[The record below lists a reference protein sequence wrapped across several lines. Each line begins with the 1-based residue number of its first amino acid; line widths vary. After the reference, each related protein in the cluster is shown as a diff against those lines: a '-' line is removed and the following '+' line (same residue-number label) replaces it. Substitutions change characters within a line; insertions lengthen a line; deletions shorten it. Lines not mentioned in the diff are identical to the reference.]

1 MKVMRKSHFKRSK
14 NTLFNPVVVVVDKL
28 CQLCSIKFDKV
39 SLPCMYNIV
48 RSTGN
53 LSSWKNFKM
62 KNRRRLCIRECTVWG
77 VSQTKLRRREC
88 KEGCLAANLGF
99 TILQLLPFFP
109 LIISH
114 ISTFCHTQPFPPLSS
129 HFKKKKMW
137 FPFSPD
143 FEFLPRGS
151 LLAIP
156 LNAMQWGQSL
166 LSFFLSFFLRQKL
179 LWQIVSCVGLA
190 PVLVGARKETEE

>member
-1 MKVMRKSHFKRSK
+1 MIRKCI
-14 NTLFNPVVVVVDKL
+14 LL
-28 CQLCSIKFDKV
+28 
-39 SLPCMYNIV
+39 
-48 RSTGN
+48 GN
-53 LSSWKNFKM
+53 LKNKIQQTTLQ
-62 KNRRRLCIRECTVWG
+62 RWRCITDETAAERMQG
-77 VSQTKLRRREC
+77 RML
-88 KEGCLAANLGF
+88 GCQPRVHYPSA
-99 TILQLLPFFP
+99 LPFCVCCILFP
-109 LIISH
+109 LIVAH

-129 HFKKKKMW
+129 HLRKKMW

-143 FEFLPRGS
+143 FDFLPWGS

-166 LSFFLSFFLRQKL
+166 LSLFLFFLWQKL

>member
-1 MKVMRKSHFKRSK
+1 MQPGMSQMSQCR
-14 NTLFNPVVVVVDKL
+14 
-28 CQLCSIKFDKV
+28 
-39 SLPCMYNIV
+39 LPAVRHEVWWNEVAMYNIFV
-48 RSTGN
+48 KWTGN
-53 LSSWKNFKM
+53 VSSWENFKI
-62 KNRRRLCIRECTVWG
+62 RYSRRLCRGWG

-88 KEGCLAANLGF
+88 KEGWAW
-99 TILQLLPFFP
+99 LPTSGSLSFSFYLFP

-129 HFKKKKMW
+129 HLRKKMW

-143 FEFLPRGS
+143 FDFLPRGS

-166 LSFFLSFFLRQKL
+166 LSFFLSFCDKNFCDKL
-179 LWQIVSCVGLA
+179 C
-190 PVLVGARKETEE
+190 PVLDWHQFLWEREKKRRSRHVSKDRRD